1 VKLSDLNTEYKYL
14 DISNKHIATVD
25 GDIYSVHNDILRKLT
40 YLKHHKDDVLIVS
53 IYTGNYKAI
62 NYRVKLIIAKLFL
75 ENPNNYRLVRHLD
88 NDYKNVKVSNLE
100 YYYEYEE
107 YLLHG
112 NNKKCRKCK
121 NLLNKKQYVKNKYFK
136 DNLSPICKKCKLDIR
151 RTVVSLITDIY
162 SKQKLHSKTRGH
174 PPPKYTFKEFKK
186 WILSIKNF
194 KVLYKNWV
202 KSGYEKNFRPS
213 VDRLDSTK
221 GYSFDNIR
229 LVTWK
234 ENNNAN
240 HINNVKPIIV
250 EDKLVDTKTVYS
262 SSKEFATK
270 MNFNTDTVY
279 SAARRGTFL
288 ANQYIVRFF

>member
-1 VKLSDLNTEYKYL
+1 
-14 DISNKHIATVD
+14 
-25 GDIYSVHNDILRKLT
+25 
-40 YLKHHKDDVLIVS
+40 
-53 IYTGNYKAI
+53 
-62 NYRVKLIIAKLFL
+62 
-75 ENPNNYRLVRHLD
+75 
-88 NDYKNVKVSNLE
+88 
-100 YYYEYEE
+100 
-107 YLLHG
+107 
-112 NNKKCRKCK
+112 
-121 NLLNKKQYVKNKYFK
+121 
-136 DNLSPICKKCKLDIR
+136 
-151 RTVVSLITDIY
+151 
-162 SKQKLHSKTRGH
+162 
-174 PPPKYTFKEFKK
+174 
-186 WILSIKNF
+186 LSIKNF

-262 SSKEFATK
+262 CSKEFATK